1 MSLSAP
7 WPVARASA
15 TLAAALLLVACHGG
29 REPPHPA
36 RPAAPPIAQPP
47 PPPREP
53 TVAGSEA
60 LWHLR
65 AGLNVAALE
74 CRLRGTDMPR
84 VYRSFLAR
92 HRVPLEAAWR
102 AEEARH
108 GARGADRH
116 MTAVYN
122 RFAGIQPRLRFCER
136 AASVAERANALP
148 PAVID
153 REARALL
160 GELGG

>member
-1 MSLSAP
+1 MSPSAP
-7 WPVARASA
+7 WLALGAS
-15 TLAAALLLVACHGG
+15 LLLAACHGG
-29 REPPHPA
+29 REPPRPA
-36 RPAAPPIAQPP
+36 RPATPLPAPPPA
-47 PPPREP
+47 PREP
-53 TVAGSEA
+53 AVAGSEA

-74 CRLRGTDMPR
+74 CRLRGTDMAR
-84 VYRSFLAR
+84 AYRTFLTR
-92 HRVPLEAAWR
+92 HRAPLDAAWR

-108 GARGADRH
+108 GVRGADRH
-116 MTAVYN
+116 MTAIYN

-136 AASVAERANALP
+136 AASVAARANALP
-148 PAVID
+148 PTTID